1 MKIVRTGAEEIIDSV
16 DLIQNLCA
24 DQGIYLAQHPQ
35 NNSNLVHQRSIN
47 QSINQSLFS

>member
-24 DQGIYLAQHPQ
+24 GQGIYLAQHPQ
-35 NNSNLVHQRSIN
+35 NKSNLVHQKVKVTQKN
-47 QSINQSLFS
+47 HHKF